1 MCKLGLCKCD
11 QAKTRPAR
19 LLATAM
25 MTGMDMVGQS
35 IGQLDHVFL
44 YTMLVW
50 EGESRGWGIFAAW
63 KCSLPV
69 EAVRHQTLK
78 RR

>member
-1 MCKLGLCKCD
+1 MYMCKLGLCKCD

-35 IGQLDHVFL
+35 IGQSDHVYL

-50 EGESRGWGIFAAW
+50 EGEAGGGEYLLLGNACYLWR
-63 KCSLPV
+63 
-69 EAVRHQTLK
+69 Q
-78 RR
+78 